1 MNKHA
6 ELLRLGE
13 TIRQVREQ
21 RRLSVAEL
29 AARAGIDAQR
39 ISNIEAGQLDPTY
52 DVLIALADGL
62 GVRLSALVPR
72 SRSHESG

>member
-13 TIRQVREQ
+13 AIRQVREQ
-21 RRLSVAEL
+21 QRLSVADL
-29 AARAGIDAQR
+29 AARSGIAAQR
-39 ISNIEAGQLDPTY
+39 ISKVEAGRLDPTY

-62 GVRLSALVPR
+62 GVRLSTLVPNELT
-72 SRSHESG
+72 H